1 MYSNT
6 QALPRPDINTFV
18 LEAANVENLLVA
30 PRIFG
35 VYSSPTREGAYPK
48 ITTQLGDLLK
58 APDGNTPDD
67 FTLRGKD
74 GGYNEI
80 NRAHTTDSF
89 VCVDRGLEE
98 RIDDSFARDASRF
111 FDVEVITAQM
121 ILRQMRLAQEA
132 RCASVLFNTSN
143 FNATNS
149 VTAYTEAN
157 IATIDFPQDV
167 LNAVD
172 RLTGKGITPNTMVMN
187 QAVWN
192 RLRRSSKL
200 QTYLYGNLPS
210 GLQRMVSDTDLAN
223 AFGVQNVIIAAVK
236 KDSAA
241 KKATPSLSHI
251 WNNSYIWIGNTASGD
266 FAAGGAVRQIIW
278 TGDAPDLYVTE
289 TYRNEARRGDMVRV
303 RQHATEKVIDQTAGE
318 LITTQWA

>member
-18 LEAANVENLLVA
+18 IEAANVENLLVA

-48 ITTQLGDLLK
+48 ITTQLGELLK

-74 GGYNEI
+74 GSYNEI
-80 NRAHTTDSF
+80 NRAHTSDSF

-98 RIDDSFARDASRF
+98 RIDDAFSRDASRF

-121 ILRQMRLAQEA
+121 ILRQMRLAQEVRA
-132 RCASVLFNTSN
+132 AAVLFNSN
-143 FNATNS
+143 TFNATNS
-149 VTAYTEAN
+149 VTPYTEAN
-157 IATIDFPQDV
+157 IATMDFAQDV
-167 LNAVD
+167 TNAVD
-172 RLTGKGITPNTMVMN
+172 RLTGKGVTPNTMVLS
-187 QAVWN
+187 QPVWN
-192 RLRRSSKL
+192 RLRRSARL

-210 GLQRMVSDTDLAN
+210 GLQRMVSDTDLAT
-223 AFGVQNVIIAAVK
+223 AFGIQNVIIAAVRR
-236 KDSAA
+236 DTSA
-241 KKATPSLSHI
+241 KKASSVLSHI
-251 WNNSYIWIGNTASGD
+251 WGTNFVWIGNTASGD

-278 TGDAPDLYVTE
+278 TGDAPDLFVTE

-303 RQHATEKVIDQTAGE
+303 RQFATEKVIDQTAGE

>member
-18 LEAANVENLLVA
+18 IEAANIESLLVA

-35 VYSSPTREGAYPK
+35 AYSSPTREGAYPK

-58 APDGNTPDD
+58 APDGNTLDD

-74 GGYNEI
+74 GAYNEI
-80 NRAHTTDSF
+80 NRAHTSDSF

-98 RIDDSFARDASRF
+98 RIDDAFARDAARF

-121 ILRQMRLAQEA
+121 ILRQMRLAQEK
-132 RCASVLFNTSN
+132 RCCDTLFNAAT
-143 FNATNS
+143 FNATAA
-149 VTAYTEAN
+149 VVAYTEGN
-157 IATIDFPQDV
+157 LATIDFPQDT

-192 RLRRSSKL
+192 RLRRSPKL

-210 GLQRMVSDTDLAN
+210 GLQRMVTGADLAS
-223 AFGVQNVIIAAVK
+223 AFGVENVIIASVK
-236 KDSAA
+236 RDTAPKG
-241 KKATPSLSHI
+241 KTPTLSHI
-251 WNNSYIWIGNTASGD
+251 WGSNLIWMGNTASGD
-266 FAAGGAVRQIIW
+266 FSAGGAVRQIIW
-278 TGDAPDLYVTE
+278 TGDAPDLFVTE

-303 RQHATEKVIDQTAGE
+303 RQFATEKVIDQTAGE
-318 LITTQWA
+318 LITTNFA

>member
-6 QALPRPDINTFV
+6 QALPRPDINAYV
-18 LEAANVENLLVA
+18 IEAANVENLLVS

-35 VYSSPTREGAYPK
+35 VYASPTREGAYPK

-58 APDGNTPDD
+58 SPDGTAPDD

-74 GGYNEI
+74 GSYNEI

-98 RIDDSFARDASRF
+98 RIDDAFARDASRF

-121 ILRQMRLAQEA
+121 ILRQMRLAQEV
-132 RCASVLFNTSN
+132 RCSSVLYNPSN

-149 VTAYTEAN
+149 AVAYTEAN
-157 IATIDFPQDV
+157 LATIDFPRD
-167 LNAVD
+167 LLDAVD

-187 QAVWN
+187 IAVWN
-192 RLRRSSKL
+192 RLRRSTKL

-210 GLQRMVSDTDLAN
+210 GNQRMVTEADLGN
-223 AFGVQNVIIAAVK
+223 AFGIQNVIVATVK
-236 KDSAA
+236 RDTAA
-241 KKATPSLSHI
+241 KKGTPSLSHI
-251 WNNSYIWIGNTASGD
+251 WNNNYVWLGNTASGD

-278 TGDAPDLYVTE
+278 TGDAPDLFVTE

-303 RQHATEKVIDQTAGE
+303 RQHTTEKVIDQTAGE